1 MSTLNQLDIDL
12 NTKEYNSEAEQNK
25 DIEEM

>member
-12 NTKEYNSEAEQNK
+12 NTKEYNAEAEQNK